1 MVTNEESNNRGGFII
16 CQVCGHKN
24 LAGTLLC
31 DNCSSILQVDIG
43 KRSGTRDLNDVL
55 PELQTG
61 RVFTTSGT
69 GTFQHGMLLKLEI
82 TDQNA
87 QMEVD
92 PSRRQVVVGRRDP
105 VSRRKPDI
113 DLEDFDGYRMG
124 VSRKHAVFSYLSGEL
139 ALQDYGSANG
149 TFLNGVRLPAHQ
161 AHKIHDGDV
170 VRLGH
175 LSMRVYFVDVD

>member
-1 MVTNEESNNRGGFII
+1 VVNDDTNNSGGHIV
-16 CQVCGHKN
+16 CQVCGQKN
-24 LAGTLLC
+24 LPGTLLC
-31 DNCSSILQVDIG
+31 NNCGAMLKADIG

-55 PELQTG
+55 PELQTS
-61 RVFTTSGT
+61 RVFTTVGT
-69 GTFQHGMLLKLEI
+69 STFQSGMLLKLEI

-92 PSRRQVVVGRRDP
+92 PSRRQLIVGRRDP

-124 VSRKHAVFSYLSGEL
+124 VSRKHAVFSYRSGEL

-161 AHKIHDGDV
+161 AHKVHDGDAI
-170 VRLGH
+170 RLGH
-175 LSMRVYFVDVD
+175 LLMRVYFVDVG